1 MDRTAYEQLPE
12 LRRIQAAME
21 AVRNRYIT
29 DLQKLVEEAGYSG
42 VTFGDYAKLLQDIRE
57 FTHDITDD
65 ALAPVVARIEEVK
78 GNGRRAA

>member
-12 LRRIQAAME
+12 LRRIEAAME

-29 DLQKLVEEAGYSG
+29 DMQKLVEEACYGG
-42 VTFGDYAKLLQDIRE
+42 VTFGDYVQLLQDIRE

-65 ALAPVVARIEEVK
+65 ALAPIVARIEELK